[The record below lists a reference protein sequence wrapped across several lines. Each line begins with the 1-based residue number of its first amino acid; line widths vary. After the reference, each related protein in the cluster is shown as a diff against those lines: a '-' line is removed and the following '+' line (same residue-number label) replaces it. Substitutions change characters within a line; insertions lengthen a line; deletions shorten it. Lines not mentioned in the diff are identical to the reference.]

1 MSRSRLPT
9 AFLAER
15 WHNIPRL
22 ASKGPTTYSGVVGQS
37 RGATRPSPATATATD
52 LPDHIEGIVTSLAA
66 GRSDVLD
73 VATAA
78 LSEYPTEPALLQLAA
93 QAALFLERPERALR
107 YVKRLEKRW
116 APNRAD
122 RLIKALALAQQERW
136 VPARHLL
143 HECRL
148 VQPELAPTLLRCP
161 NPGFSRRIVKS
172 VRNVLE
178 RGATH
183 ASSEGRDAP
192 RAVRSR
198 APEPRPSPP
207 RPAGHPGEPDHPGE
221 PEDARYALSRAAPT
235 LAVRFKLP
243 SAADLAAHSDHSA
256 MGDPEWFGIRRELTE
271 FGLARGF
278 DELLCLPTLRSVE
291 TYWYQIETVRKVLKQ
306 FRGRVLLADEVGLGK
321 TIEAGM
327 LVKEYLLRGMARSVL
342 VLTPASLVG
351 QWREELLTKF
361 DLEFATTQDPRLK
374 TDPEALWA
382 EPLLVASIAS
392 ARRTPHAALLAKRA
406 FDVVV
411 VDEAH
416 HLKNRRTRGYALV
429 NGLRKRFLILLS
441 ATPVQN
447 NLLELYNLLTLLKPG
462 IFKTEKDFRTA
473 YMTPGKPRVPAN
485 QSEMRDLM
493 RDVMIRNTR
502 ALVDVRLP
510 PRHVTTLRPEPT
522 PEEAAAYRALADRVR
537 TLAKEAPGRSRLA
550 LRHLLTAAGSSPH
563 AAAAA
568 LARFLAK
575 RKGSEVPGFAELT
588 TRYAGIERGAK
599 EQALLDLLARNP
611 GERAMVFSH
620 HLATI
625 ERLADLLRE
634 QKLPFARFDGS
645 MSGPD
650 KDAAIERFRN
660 TVPILLST
668 ETGGEGR
675 NVQFAN
681 TLVNF
686 DLPWNPM
693 TLEQRIGRVHRIGQA
708 RDVFIFNLATRNT
721 LEDHLLR
728 VLDDKINMFELVIG
742 EIGDILGEIDSER
755 DFAEAVFTAWVDGTE
770 AHRGDCEARED
781 GVFGEL
787 ERSMLRARQRHAGA
801 KALDDALF
809 GDEFE
814 AV

>member
-1 MSRSRLPT
+1 M
-9 AFLAER
+9 ADR
-15 WHNIPRL
+15 WYNIRGL
-22 ASKGPTTYSGVVGQS
+22 VSEGPTTYGSLVEHL
-37 RGATRPSPATATATD
+37 RGATRPSTGAATATN
-52 LPDHIEGIVTSLAA
+52 LPDHVEDLVMSLTA
-66 GRSDVLD
+66 GRPDVLD
-73 VATAA
+73 VAAAA
-78 LSEYPTEPALLQLAA
+78 LAEYPTEPALLQLAA
-93 QAALFLERPERALR
+93 QAALFVERPERALR

-116 APNRAD
+116 APD
-122 RLIKALALAQQERW
+122 RTELLIKALALAQQERW
-136 VPARHLL
+136 APARQLL
-143 HECRL
+143 RECGL
-148 VQPELAPTLLRCP
+148 VQPELAPALLRCP

-178 RGATH
+178 RGASH
-183 ASSEGRDAP
+183 AHSERRDAP
-192 RAVRSR
+192 RAVCSR
-198 APEPRPSPP
+198 APEPRPLPSKFE
-207 RPAGHPGEPDHPGE
+207 GQPGEPE
-221 PEDARYALSRAAPT
+221 EDARYALSEAAPT

-243 SAADLAAHSDHSA
+243 SADDLATHSA
-256 MGDPEWFGIRRELTE
+256 TGEREWFDIRRELTE
-271 FGLARGF
+271 LGLARGF

-327 LVKEYLLRGMARSVL
+327 IVKEYLLRGMARSVL
-342 VLTPASLVG
+342 VLVPASLVG

-374 TDPEALWA
+374 TNPEALWA

-392 ARRTPHAALLAKRA
+392 ARRTPHAALLAERA
-406 FDVVV
+406 FDAVV

-416 HLKNRRTRGYALV
+416 HLKNRRTRGYTLV
-429 NGLRKRFLILLS
+429 NALRKRFLILLS

-447 NLLELYNLLTLLKPG
+447 DLLELYNLLTLLKPG
-462 IFKTEKDFRTA
+462 IFKTEKDFRAA

-510 PRHVTTLRPEPT
+510 PRHVTTLRPEPK

-575 RKGSEVPGFAELT
+575 RKDSEVHGFAELA

-634 QKLPFARFDGS
+634 QELPFARFDGS

-650 KDAAIERFRN
+650 KDAAIERFRDA
-660 TVPILLST
+660 VPILLST

-693 TLEQRIGRVHRIGQA
+693 TLEQRIGRVHRIGQT

-728 VLDDKINMFELVIG
+728 ILDDKINMFELVIG
-742 EIGDILGEIDSER
+742 EIGDILGELDTER
-755 DFAEAVFTAWVDGTE
+755 DFAEAVFAAWVEGTE
-770 AHRGDCEARED
+770 AHRGGREVREGD
-781 GVFGEL
+781 VFGEL
-787 ERSMLRARQRHAGA
+787 ERSMLRARQRHAEA
-801 KALDDALF
+801 KALDDELF